1 MVTFGA
7 NTVILFYCGI
17 NLIQANNREA
27 GGRKRERE
35 RERKKNPGRKVISID
50 DSGSIS
56 NVERNNV

>member
-35 RERKKNPGRKVISID
+35 REREKKTPEGR
-50 DSGSIS
+50 
-56 NVERNNV
+56 